1 LEIFIKRRMDK
12 INFTP
17 FPALTTERLILRR
30 LSVEDENEIYAIRS
44 DERVNKYLDRQSCTS
59 LDEALK
65 FINKINAG
73 ILNNECIYWA
83 VSFKD
88 NQKLIGT
95 ICLWNIS
102 DDSSK
107 ADIGFELLPEYQGKG
122 IMQEAAKAVIE
133 YGFNIMGLKRIEGE
147 VAPGNTKSINL
158 MRKFN
163 FKLKDNNMNEG
174 VPKVVI
180 YELINL

>member
-1 LEIFIKRRMDK
+1 MDK

-17 FPALTTERLILRR
+17 FPSLTTERLILRR
-30 LSVEDENEIYAIRS
+30 LSLEDEKEIYTIRS

-73 ILNNECIYWA
+73 ILNNEWIYWV

-163 FKLKDNNMNEG
+163 FTLKENSINEEK
-174 VPKVVI
+174 PKAVV
-180 YELINL
+180 YELIKSEFNRD

>member
-1 LEIFIKRRMDK
+1 MDK

-17 FPALTTERLILRR
+17 FPSLTTERLILRR

-73 ILNNECIYWA
+73 ILNNESIYWA

-88 NQKLIGT
+88 KKKLIGT

-102 DDSSK
+102 DDCSK
-107 ADIGFELLPEYQGKG
+107 ADIGFELFPEYQGKG